1 MTYDPESFSSALA
14 QLLGALTSHE
24 DRAVQDAVAAC
35 GPALPEAIRQGP
47 ERFHEDVLWPWNEL
61 IETSVSVAYP
71 DLDRASCNHLVFL
84 YQHADFIE
92 RHLDALFT
100 RYEGHFA
107 SSDKTRW
114 LLQVYQHQ
122 LLTGTVPVWPPQ
134 PRGYWHPRTQSL
146 TFWLGVCTHLQ
157 QFYYAQPDALM
168 QDFLTLAQTREAD
181 SPPSSPA
188 DAAPTQ
194 EERTP

>member
-1 MTYDPESFSSALA
+1 MSYNPETFSSALA
-14 QLLGALTSHE
+14 QLLCNLLSHTDQAAYDAAAAL
-24 DRAVQDAVAAC
+24 
-35 GPALPEAIRQGP
+35 GPVLPEAIRQGP
-47 ERFHEDVLWPWNEL
+47 ERFHEDVLWPWYQL
-61 IETSVSVAYP
+61 IEVGVALAYP
-71 DLDRASCNHLVFL
+71 DGEAVSRHHLVFL
-84 YQHADFIE
+84 YQHADFLE

-114 LLQVYQHQ
+114 ILAIYQHQ
-122 LLTGTVPVWPPQ
+122 LLTGTAPVWPPQ

-146 TFWLGVCTHLQ
+146 SFWLGVCAHLE

-168 QDFLTLAQTREAD
+168 QDFLTLAQARDTD
-181 SPPSSPA
+181 SPPSSPP
-188 DAAPTQ
+188 DSSPTP